1 MKWTEQTL
9 KLKKKNYEELF
20 QRSWHCFTYF
30 ASWKFIDNLYENFA
44 QKWARNEKKI
54 YLKDRFSGL
63 FGFVVAL
70 PCETLFST
78 SVWNRY
84 FAVRSELGWSNGESW
99 WRKAQSKR
107 QNFFVFVL
115 FFLEYGCCDWLEFL
129 ISNFMYSGQQLHK
142 FTLFTQFSQLFST
155 PFQLFSTP
163 FLRSCQREFV
173 RQSRA
178 SLGTIS
184 LILLTLKLASVY
196 GKETLAARN
205 SDRFK
210 ARNVSISHGEQLS
223 RKYIQN

>member
-1 MKWTEQTL
+1 MKTLHKNEQET
-9 KLKKKNYEELF
+9 
-20 QRSWHCFTYF
+20 RR
-30 ASWKFIDNLYENFA
+30 KFIL
-44 QKWARNEKKI
+44 KI
-54 YLKDRFSGL
+54 DL
-63 FGFVVAL
+63 VVSL
-70 PCETLFST
+70 VLSWPCP
-78 SVWNRY
+78 
-84 FAVRSELGWSNGESW
+84 A
-99 WRKAQSKR
+99 K
-107 QNFFVFVL
+107 L
-115 FFLEYGCCDWLEFL
+115 FFLHQFEIGTLLCAQNWGEVMVRVDEERLSRKDRIFLFLFCFSYEYGCCDWLEFL

-184 LILLTLKLASVY
+184 LILVTLKLASVY